1 MANFSSLIN
10 KADSYAV
17 PSSVRAAAKRGLELR
32 KKQPKSGKAGLDTR
46 EAAKQGIGSG
56 VARARDLM
64 SGRVSKETIK
74 RMHAYFSRHQG
85 NYKLDSGKKPHED
98 KGYVA
103 GLLWGGE
110 AGRSF
115 AARMV
120 KKFEREESTKKKKK
134 SMASDVRTAGIN
146 FEMLAKAYK
155 EQKAKSEDAKEDQSG
170 EGLEQKPDQG
180 AEEGVEQPLPRSVY
194 EIVASAGEEGASF
207 DDIINRY
214 AAASGR
220 KVREVSR
227 VSIRYSLDKMANSGK
242 IKTINRGGE
251 MFYADGRNGDKDGS
265 DS

>member
-120 KKFEREESTKKKKK
+120 KKFEREESTKKKK
-134 SMASDVRTAGIN
+134 N
-146 FEMLAKAYK
+146 
-155 EQKAKSEDAKEDQSG
+155 
-170 EGLEQKPDQG
+170 
-180 AEEGVEQPLPRSVY
+180 
-194 EIVASAGEEGASF
+194 F
-207 DDIINRY
+207 DDISNRY